1 MVDVLNGFF
10 WLLFLIWRLKR
21 AWTAR
26 QKPGAIGRFA
36 AAFDCLADAPKLP
49 LWIRGPWLQ
58 FMDSSLESQMQVG
71 KNVNASPWDLETWL
85 PIPCLD
91 YKAMEN
97 QFNQKEECKC
107 RIIVEC
113 LPICSH
119 CCPSLLS
126 RPVCRVA
133 LSTGGNAWV
142 VPWDYRSG
150 THFSRGN
157 NLCHLCNIQTVTIAN
172 PPRPSKILFLSS
184 GWQR

>member
-1 MVDVLNGFF
+1 MRGLQGKSQEPLDVSLPRLTA
-10 WLLFLIWRLKR
+10 WLTLPSCRCEYEAHGCNSWIAHWNPR
-21 AWTAR
+21 
-26 QKPGAIGRFA
+26 
-36 AAFDCLADAPKLP
+36 CKLVKTSM
-49 LWIRGPWLQ
+49 LRH
-58 FMDSSLESQMQVG
+58 V
-71 KNVNASPWDLETWL
+71 DLETWL